1 MWTIPEAR
9 SRLEVCGSLF
19 DKTYV
24 GQAVLGSFSAPT
36 ALNSWSKVVINV
48 DDDTSYEAGTDTGRM
63 LTVTIPYGTPQ
74 MARDIL
80 ARLQGQSYQSYEAST
95 ALLDPAAELGD
106 AVEVRGVFGG
116 IYKRDRK
123 LDKLY
128 SADIAAPGDEEIDHE
143 YPYQSSQARQ
153 IVRERKQTKASLQV
167 LSDNISAEVS
177 ARIEQGDELTS
188 RLDIQSD
195 QISAR
200 VTKTGGDSSSFG
212 WELLNDSWTV
222 KADNT
227 TVFKVTKS
235 GAEVR
240 GKITAL
246 SGKIGGF
253 DIQSDYL
260 SYNNQ
265 VWNGTNSQGIYIG
278 VNGIQCGSEA
288 NGVQITPTGNLYA
301 ENGYFRGSVS
311 AGQIQYGYNSDGEYN
326 GYFNGE
332 GLESR
337 SVSGLEIATS
347 TVSTTNTT
355 DGINTS
361 LGYAD
366 FANGV
371 FNGWNTASYV
381 DATVLFASSF
391 YFQDYEVIWRTIT
404 DGNGLSQTVLVRA

>member
-1 MWTIPEAR
+1 MSDVINVR
-9 SRLEVCGSLF
+9 KSLSSLEKQDTFNG
-19 DKTYV
+19 Y
-24 GQAVLGSFSAPT
+24 
-36 ALNSWSKVVINV
+36 SKVVV
-48 DDDTSYEAGTDTGRM
+48 VVSDEMEYSAGTDSGRT
-63 LTVTIPYGTPQ
+63 LTLDCPWGTQ
-74 MARDIL
+74 KMAEDIL
-80 ARLQGQSYQSYEAST
+80 SRIQGFQYQPYT
-95 ALLDPAAELGD
+95 ADGAHIDPAAEIGD
-106 AVEVRGVFGG
+106 GFAAGNLYSG
-116 IYKRDRK
+116 IYSKNVSHGA
-123 LDKLY
+123 LY
-128 SADIAAPGDEEIDHE
+128 TANVSAPGGEKINYKYE
-143 YPYQSSQARQ
+143 YKTPTQRKIERHYSEMKSTFKVQADQ
-153 IVRERKQTKASLQV
+153 
-167 LSDNISAEVS
+167 ISAEVS

-200 VTKTGGDSSSFG
+200 VTKTGGSSSSFG
-212 WELLNDSWTV
+212 WELLDDSWTV
-222 KADNT
+222 KANNT
-227 TVFKVTKS
+227 TVFQITKS

-265 VWNGTNSQGIYIG
+265 VWNGTNSRGIYIG

-311 AGQIQYGYNSDGEYN
+311 AGRIDYGGDD
-326 GYFNGE
+326 GYFNG
-332 GLESR
+332 GGITSG
-337 SVSGLEIATS
+337 SISGGYGGQIYGGSIGNYAVSG
-347 TVSTTNTT
+347 
-355 DGINTS
+355 GINTS

-381 DATVLFASSF
+381 DTSVLFASSF
-391 YFQDYEVIWRTIT
+391 YFKDEEVAWRTIK

>member
-63 LTVTIPYGTPQ
+63 LAVTIPYGTPQ

-177 ARIEQGDELTS
+177 ARIEQGNELTS
-188 RLDIQSD
+188 RLDIQSG

-222 KADNT
+222 KANNT

-265 VWNGTNSQGIYIG
+265 VWNGTNSRGIYIG

-288 NGVQITPTGNLYA
+288 KGVQITPTGKLYA
-301 ENGYFRGSVS
+301 EDGYFRGSVR
-311 AGQIQYGYNSDGEYN
+311 AGMIDYGGDD
-326 GYFNGE
+326 GYFNG
-332 GLESR
+332 GGISTGSIYGSR
-337 SVSGLEIATS
+337 LVDN
-347 TVSTTNTT
+347 TVSTTYTSE
-355 DGINTS
+355 GINES
-361 LGYAD
+361 LGFAD

-371 FNGWNTASYV
+371 FNGWNTATYV
-381 DATVLFASSF
+381 DATILYASTF
-391 YFQDYEVIWRTIT
+391 YFGDYQVQWRSIT
-404 DGNGLSQTVLVRA
+404 DGNGLTQIVLARVSE

>member
-1 MWTIPEAR
+1 M
-9 SRLEVCGSLF
+9 F
-19 DKTYV
+19 DKFII
-24 GQAVLGSFSAPT
+24 GSAADSLKISDPLSAYSRVT
-36 ALNSWSKVVINV
+36 LKVADGVEY
-48 DDDTSYEAGTDTGRM
+48 TAGTDSGRE
-63 LTVTIPYGTPQ
+63 LISENPFGTQ
-74 MARDIL
+74 KMANDML
-80 ARLQGQSYQSYEAST
+80 ARINGFSYQTYT
-95 ALLDPAAELGD
+95 ATGAILDPAAEIGD
-106 AVEVRGVFGG
+106 AVQVKGTYGG
-116 IYKRDRK
+116 IYSVSKSYGRMIR
-123 LDKLY
+123 
-128 SADIAAPGDEEIDHE
+128 ADVSAPGSEEIDESAPYKSHE
-143 YPYQSSQARQ
+143 TRKVERQFIETRAQLKIQADQ
-153 IVRERKQTKASLQV
+153 
-167 LSDNISAEVS
+167 ISAEVS

-212 WELLNDSWTV
+212 WELLDDSWTV
-222 KADNT
+222 KANNT

-265 VWNGTNSQGIYIG
+265 VWNGTNSRGIYIG

-288 NGVQITPTGNLYA
+288 KGVQITPSGNFYA

-311 AGQIQYGYNSDGEYN
+311 AGQIQYGYDSDGEYN

-337 SVSGLEIATS
+337 SVSGLEIKAS
-347 TVSTTNTT
+347 TVTSFNT
-355 DGINTS
+355 DGNINTS
-361 LGYAD
+361 LAYAEFSND
-366 FANGV
+366 V
-371 FNGWNTASYV
+371 FNGDDTA
-381 DATVLFASSF
+381 TWVL
-391 YFQDYEVIWRTIT
+391 T
-404 DGNGLSQTVLVRA
+404 DFLQISGHQIAFGSINGTNVLTWH

>member
-1 MWTIPEAR
+1 MSDVINVR
-9 SRLEVCGSLF
+9 KSLSSLEKQDTFNG
-19 DKTYV
+19 Y
-24 GQAVLGSFSAPT
+24 
-36 ALNSWSKVVINV
+36 SKVVV
-48 DDDTSYEAGTDTGRM
+48 VVSDEMEYSAGTDSGRT
-63 LTVTIPYGTPQ
+63 LTLDCPWGTQ
-74 MARDIL
+74 KMAEDIL
-80 ARLQGQSYQSYEAST
+80 SRIQGFQYQPYT
-95 ALLDPAAELGD
+95 ADGAHIDPAAEIGD
-106 AVEVRGVFGG
+106 GFAAGNLYSG
-116 IYKRDRK
+116 IYSKNVSHGA
-123 LDKLY
+123 LY
-128 SADIAAPGDEEIDHE
+128 TANVSAPGGEKINYKYE
-143 YPYQSSQARQ
+143 YKTPTQRKIERHYSEMKSTFKVQADQ
-153 IVRERKQTKASLQV
+153 
-167 LSDNISAEVS
+167 ISAEVS
-177 ARIEQGDELTS
+177 ARIEQGNELTS

-200 VTKTGGDSSSFG
+200 VTKTGGSSSSFG
-212 WELLNDSWTV
+212 WELLDNSWTV
-222 KADNT
+222 KANNT
-227 TVFKVTKS
+227 TVFQITKS

-265 VWNGTNSQGIYIG
+265 VWNGTNSRGIYIG

-311 AGQIQYGYNSDGEYN
+311 AGRIDYGGDD
-326 GYFNGE
+326 GYFNG
-332 GLESR
+332 GGITSG
-337 SVSGLEIATS
+337 SISGGYGGQIYGGSIGNYAVSG
-347 TVSTTNTT
+347 
-355 DGINTS
+355 GINTS

-381 DATVLFASSF
+381 DTSVLFASSF
-391 YFQDYEVIWRTIT
+391 YFKDEEVAWRTIK

>member
-1 MWTIPEAR
+1 MSDVINVR
-9 SRLEVCGSLF
+9 KSLSSLEKQDTFNG
-19 DKTYV
+19 Y
-24 GQAVLGSFSAPT
+24 
-36 ALNSWSKVVINV
+36 SKVVV
-48 DDDTSYEAGTDTGRM
+48 VVSDEMEYSAGAGSGRT
-63 LTVTIPYGTPQ
+63 LTLDCPWGTQ
-74 MARDIL
+74 KMAEDIL
-80 ARLQGQSYQSYEAST
+80 SRIQGFQYQPYT
-95 ALLDPAAELGD
+95 ADGAHIDPAAEIGD
-106 AVEVRGVFGG
+106 GFAAGNLYSG
-116 IYKRDRK
+116 IYSKNVSHGA
-123 LDKLY
+123 LY
-128 SADIAAPGDEEIDHE
+128 TANVSAPGGEKINYKYE
-143 YPYQSSQARQ
+143 YKTPTQRKIERHYSEMKSTFKVQADQ
-153 IVRERKQTKASLQV
+153 
-167 LSDNISAEVS
+167 ISAEVS
-177 ARIEQGDELTS
+177 ARIEQGNELTS
-188 RLDIQSD
+188 RLNIQSG

-212 WELLNDSWTV
+212 WELLDDSWTV
-222 KADNT
+222 KANNT
-227 TVFKVTKS
+227 TVFQITKS

-265 VWNGTNSQGIYIG
+265 TWNGTNSRGIYIG

-311 AGQIQYGYNSDGEYN
+311 AGRIDYGGDD
-326 GYFNGE
+326 GYFNG
-332 GLESR
+332 GGITSG
-337 SVSGLEIATS
+337 SISGGYGGQIYGGSIGNYAVSG
-347 TVSTTNTT
+347 
-355 DGINTS
+355 GINTS

-381 DATVLFASSF
+381 DTSVLFASSF
-391 YFQDYEVIWRTIT
+391 YFKDEEVAWRTIK

>member
-1 MWTIPEAR
+1 M
-9 SRLEVCGSLF
+9 F

-48 DDDTSYEAGTDTGRM
+48 DDDTSYEAGTDTGRT
-63 LTVTIPYGTPQ
+63 LTATIPYGTPQ

-106 AVEVRGVFGG
+106 AVEVRGVYGG

-143 YPYQSSQARQ
+143 YPYQSSQTRQ
-153 IVRERKQTKASLQV
+153 IVRARKQTKASLQV
-167 LSDNISAEVS
+167 LSDSISAEVS

-200 VTKTGGDSSSFG
+200 VTKTGGSSSSFG
-212 WELLNDSWTV
+212 WELLDDSWTV
-222 KADNT
+222 KANNT
-227 TVFKVTKS
+227 TVFQITKS

-265 VWNGTNSQGIYIG
+265 VWNGTNSRGIYIG

-311 AGQIQYGYNSDGEYN
+311 AGRIDYGGND
-326 GYFNGE
+326 GYFNG
-332 GLESR
+332 GGITQGSI
-337 SVSGLEIATS
+337 SGGYYGQISGGSIGNYAVSG
-347 TVSTTNTT
+347 
-355 DGINTS
+355 GINTS

-381 DATVLFASSF
+381 DASVLFASSF
-391 YFQDYEVIWRTIT
+391 YFKDKEVAWRTIK

>member
-1 MWTIPEAR
+1 MSDVINVR
-9 SRLEVCGSLF
+9 KSLSSLEKQDTFNG
-19 DKTYV
+19 Y
-24 GQAVLGSFSAPT
+24 
-36 ALNSWSKVVINV
+36 SKVVV
-48 DDDTSYEAGTDTGRM
+48 VVSDKMEYSAGTDSGRT
-63 LTVTIPYGTPQ
+63 LTLDCPWGTQ
-74 MARDIL
+74 KMAEDIL
-80 ARLQGQSYQSYEAST
+80 SRIHGFQYQPYT
-95 ALLDPAAELGD
+95 ADGAHIDPAAEIGD
-106 AVEVRGVFGG
+106 GFAAGNLYSG
-116 IYKRDRK
+116 IYSKNVSHGA
-123 LDKLY
+123 LY
-128 SADIAAPGDEEIDHE
+128 TANVSAPGGEKINYKYE
-143 YPYQSSQARQ
+143 YKTPTQRKIERHYSEMKSTFKVQADQ
-153 IVRERKQTKASLQV
+153 
-167 LSDNISAEVS
+167 ISAEVS

-200 VTKTGGDSSSFG
+200 VTKTGGSSSSFG
-212 WELLNDSWTV
+212 WELLDDSWTV
-222 KADNT
+222 KANNT
-227 TVFKVTKS
+227 TVFQITKS

-265 VWNGTNSQGIYIG
+265 VWNGTNSRGIYIG

-301 ENGYFRGSVS
+301 EDGYFRGSVS
-311 AGQIQYGYNSDGEYN
+311 AGRIDYGGDD
-326 GYFNGE
+326 GYFNG
-332 GLESR
+332 GGITSG
-337 SVSGLEIATS
+337 SISGGYGGQIYGGSIGNYAVSG
-347 TVSTTNTT
+347 
-355 DGINTS
+355 GINTS

-381 DATVLFASSF
+381 DTSVLFASSF
-391 YFQDYEVIWRTIT
+391 YFKDEEVAWRTIK

>member
-1 MWTIPEAR
+1 M
-9 SRLEVCGSLF
+9 F
-19 DKTYV
+19 DKFII
-24 GQAVLGSFSAPT
+24 GSAADSLKISDPLSAYSRVT
-36 ALNSWSKVVINV
+36 LKVADGVEY
-48 DDDTSYEAGTDTGRM
+48 TAGTDSGKE
-63 LTVTIPYGTPQ
+63 LISENPFGTQ
-74 MARDIL
+74 KMANDML
-80 ARLQGQSYQSYEAST
+80 ARINGFSYQTYT
-95 ALLDPAAELGD
+95 ATGAILDPAAEIGD
-106 AVEVRGVFGG
+106 AVQVKGTYGG
-116 IYKRDRK
+116 IYSVSKSYGKMIR
-123 LDKLY
+123 
-128 SADIAAPGDEEIDHE
+128 ADVSAPGSEEIDESAPYKSHE
-143 YPYQSSQARQ
+143 TRKVERQFIETRAQLKIQADQ
-153 IVRERKQTKASLQV
+153 
-167 LSDNISAEVS
+167 ISAEVS

-222 KADNT
+222 KANNT

-265 VWNGTNSQGIYIG
+265 VWNGTNSRGIYIG

-301 ENGYFRGSVS
+301 ENGYFRGNVS

-326 GYFNGE
+326 GYFNGS
-332 GLESR
+332 GLESH
-337 SVSGLEIATS
+337 SVHGSEIGYSTISTAYVSG
-347 TVSTTNTT
+347 
-355 DGINTS
+355 GINTS
-361 LGYAD
+361 LAYAD
-366 FANGV
+366 FSNDV
-371 FNGWNTASYV
+371 FNGDDTA
-381 DATVLFASSF
+381 TWVL
-391 YFQDYEVIWRTIT
+391 T
-404 DGNGLSQTVLVRA
+404 DFLQISGHQIAFGSINGTNVLTWH

>member
-1 MWTIPEAR
+1 MSDVINVR
-9 SRLEVCGSLF
+9 KSLSSLEKQDTFNG
-19 DKTYV
+19 Y
-24 GQAVLGSFSAPT
+24 
-36 ALNSWSKVVINV
+36 SKVVV
-48 DDDTSYEAGTDTGRM
+48 VVSDEMEYSAGTDSGRT
-63 LTVTIPYGTPQ
+63 LTLDCPWGTQ
-74 MARDIL
+74 KMAEDIL
-80 ARLQGQSYQSYEAST
+80 SRIQGFQYQPYT
-95 ALLDPAAELGD
+95 ADGAHIDPAAEIGD
-106 AVEVRGVFGG
+106 GFAAGNLYSG
-116 IYKRDRK
+116 IYSKNVSHGA
-123 LDKLY
+123 LY
-128 SADIAAPGDEEIDHE
+128 TANVSAPGGEKINYKYE
-143 YPYQSSQARQ
+143 YKTPTQRKIKRHYSEMKSTFKVQAD
-153 IVRERKQTKASLQV
+153 K
-167 LSDNISAEVS
+167 ISAEVS

-222 KADNT
+222 KANNT

-265 VWNGTNSQGIYIG
+265 VWNGTNSRGIYIG
-278 VNGIQCGSEA
+278 INGIQCGSEA

-311 AGQIQYGYNSDGEYN
+311 AGRIDYGGDD
-326 GYFNGE
+326 GYFNG
-332 GLESR
+332 GGITSG
-337 SVSGLEIATS
+337 SISGGYGGQIYGGSIGNYAVSG
-347 TVSTTNTT
+347 
-355 DGINTS
+355 GINTS

-371 FNGWNTASYV
+371 FNGWNTATYV
-381 DATVLFASSF
+381 DTSILFASSF
-391 YFQDYEVIWRTIT
+391 YFKDKEVVWRTIK

>member
-1 MWTIPEAR
+1 M
-9 SRLEVCGSLF
+9 F

-48 DDDTSYEAGTDTGRM
+48 DDDTSYEAGTDTGRT
-63 LTVTIPYGTPQ
+63 LTATIPYGTPQ

-106 AVEVRGVFGG
+106 AVEVRGVYGG

-143 YPYQSSQARQ
+143 YPYQSSQTRQ

-167 LSDNISAEVS
+167 LSDSISAEVS

-200 VTKTGGDSSSFG
+200 VTKTGGSSSSFG

-222 KADNT
+222 KANNT

-253 DIQSDYL
+253 DILSDYL

-265 VWNGTNSQGIYIG
+265 VWNGTNSRGIYIG
-278 VNGIQCGSEA
+278 VNGIQCGSAA

-301 ENGYFRGSVS
+301 ENGYFRGSVD
-311 AGQIQYGYNSDGEYN
+311 AGNINYGGSS
-326 GYFNGE
+326 GYFSGS
-332 GLESR
+332 GLESH
-337 SVSGLEIATS
+337 SVYGSEIGYNTISTAYTSG
-347 TVSTTNTT
+347 
-355 DGINTS
+355 GINTS

-381 DATVLFASSF
+381 DASVLFASSF
-391 YFQDYEVIWRTIT
+391 YFKDKEVAWRTIK
-404 DGNGLSQTVLVRA
+404 DGNGLSQTVLVRAS

>member
-1 MWTIPEAR
+1 MSDVINVR
-9 SRLEVCGSLF
+9 KSLSSLEKQDTFNG
-19 DKTYV
+19 Y
-24 GQAVLGSFSAPT
+24 
-36 ALNSWSKVVINV
+36 SKVVV
-48 DDDTSYEAGTDTGRM
+48 VVSDEMEYSAGTDSGRT
-63 LTVTIPYGTPQ
+63 LTLDCPWGTQ
-74 MARDIL
+74 KMAEDIL
-80 ARLQGQSYQSYEAST
+80 SRIQGFQYQPYT
-95 ALLDPAAELGD
+95 ADGAHIDPAAEIGD
-106 AVEVRGVFGG
+106 GFAAGNLYSG
-116 IYKRDRK
+116 IYSKNVSHGA
-123 LDKLY
+123 LY
-128 SADIAAPGDEEIDHE
+128 TANVSAPGGEKINYKYE
-143 YPYQSSQARQ
+143 YKTPTQRKIERHYSEMKSTFKVQADQ
-153 IVRERKQTKASLQV
+153 
-167 LSDNISAEVS
+167 ISAEVS

-200 VTKTGGDSSSFG
+200 VTRTGGSSSSFG
-212 WELLNDSWTV
+212 WELLDDSWTV
-222 KADNT
+222 KANNT

-265 VWNGTNSQGIYIG
+265 VWNGTNSRGIYIG

-311 AGQIQYGYNSDGEYN
+311 AGRIDYGGDD
-326 GYFNGE
+326 GYFNG
-332 GLESR
+332 GGITSG
-337 SVSGLEIATS
+337 SISGGYGGQIYGGSIGNYAVSG
-347 TVSTTNTT
+347 
-355 DGINTS
+355 GINTS

-381 DATVLFASSF
+381 DTSVLFASSF
-391 YFQDYEVIWRTIT
+391 YFKDEEVAWRTIK

>member
-1 MWTIPEAR
+1 MSDVINVR
-9 SRLEVCGSLF
+9 KSLSSLEKQDTFNG
-19 DKTYV
+19 Y
-24 GQAVLGSFSAPT
+24 
-36 ALNSWSKVVINV
+36 SKVVV
-48 DDDTSYEAGTDTGRM
+48 VVSDEMEYSAGTDSGRT
-63 LTVTIPYGTPQ
+63 LTLDCPWGTQ
-74 MARDIL
+74 KMAEDIL
-80 ARLQGQSYQSYEAST
+80 SRIQGFQYQPYT
-95 ALLDPAAELGD
+95 ADGAHIDPAAEIGD
-106 AVEVRGVFGG
+106 GFAAGNLYSG
-116 IYKRDRK
+116 IYSKNVSHGA
-123 LDKLY
+123 LY
-128 SADIAAPGDEEIDHE
+128 TANVSAPGGEKINYKYE
-143 YPYQSSQARQ
+143 YKTPTQRKIERHYSEMKSTFKVQADQ
-153 IVRERKQTKASLQV
+153 
-167 LSDNISAEVS
+167 ISAEVS
-177 ARIEQGDELTS
+177 ARIEQGDELAS

-200 VTKTGGDSSSFG
+200 VTKTGGSSSAFG
-212 WELLNDSWTV
+212 WELLDDSWTV
-222 KADNT
+222 KANNT

-265 VWNGTNSQGIYIG
+265 VWNGTNSRGIYIG

-311 AGQIQYGYNSDGEYN
+311 AGRIDYGGDD
-326 GYFNGE
+326 GYFNG
-332 GLESR
+332 GGITSG
-337 SVSGLEIATS
+337 SISGGYGGQIYGGSIGNYAVSG
-347 TVSTTNTT
+347 
-355 DGINTS
+355 GINTS

-381 DATVLFASSF
+381 DAAVLFASSF
-391 YFQDYEVIWRTIT
+391 YFKDYEVAWRTIT

>member
-1 MWTIPEAR
+1 MSDVINVR
-9 SRLEVCGSLF
+9 KSLSSLEKQDTFNG
-19 DKTYV
+19 Y
-24 GQAVLGSFSAPT
+24 
-36 ALNSWSKVVINV
+36 SKVVV
-48 DDDTSYEAGTDTGRM
+48 VVSDEMEYSAGTDSGRT
-63 LTVTIPYGTPQ
+63 LTLDCPWGTQ
-74 MARDIL
+74 KMAEDIL
-80 ARLQGQSYQSYEAST
+80 SRIQGFQYQPYT
-95 ALLDPAAELGD
+95 ADGAHIDPAAEIGD
-106 AVEVRGVFGG
+106 GFAAGNLYSG
-116 IYKRDRK
+116 IYSKNVSHGA
-123 LDKLY
+123 LY
-128 SADIAAPGDEEIDHE
+128 TANVSAPGGEKINYKYE
-143 YPYQSSQARQ
+143 YKTPTQRKIERHYSEMKSTFKVQADQ
-153 IVRERKQTKASLQV
+153 
-167 LSDNISAEVS
+167 ISAEVS
-177 ARIEQGDELTS
+177 ARIEQGDEFTS

-212 WELLNDSWTV
+212 WDLLNDSWTV
-222 KADNT
+222 KANNT
-227 TVFKVTKS
+227 TVFRITKS

-265 VWNGTNSQGIYIG
+265 VWNGTNSRGIYIG

-311 AGQIQYGYNSDGEYN
+311 AGRIDYGGDD
-326 GYFNGE
+326 GYFNG
-332 GLESR
+332 GGITSG
-337 SVSGLEIATS
+337 SISGGYGGQIYGGSIGNYAVSG
-347 TVSTTNTT
+347 
-355 DGINTS
+355 GINTS

-381 DATVLFASSF
+381 DAAVLFASSF
-391 YFQDYEVIWRTIT
+391 YFKDYEVAWRTIT

>member
-36 ALNSWSKVVINV
+36 ALNNWSKVVINV

-177 ARIEQGDELTS
+177 ARIEQGNELTS
-188 RLDIQSD
+188 RLDIQSG

-222 KADNT
+222 KANNT
-227 TVFKVTKS
+227 TVFQITKS

-265 VWNGTNSQGIYIG
+265 AWDGTNSKGIYIG
-278 VNGIQCGSEA
+278 VKGIQCGSKA
-288 NGVQITPTGNLYA
+288 SGVQITPDGNLYA
-301 ENGYFRGSVS
+301 ENGYFRGNVS

-326 GYFNGE
+326 GYFNGS
-332 GLESR
+332 GLESH
-337 SVSGLEIATS
+337 SVHGSEIGYSTISTAYTSG
-347 TVSTTNTT
+347 
-355 DGINTS
+355 GINTS
-361 LGYAD
+361 LAYAD
-366 FANGV
+366 FSNDV
-371 FNGWNTASYV
+371 FNGDDTA
-381 DATVLFASSF
+381 TWVL
-391 YFQDYEVIWRTIT
+391 T
-404 DGNGLSQTVLVRA
+404 DFLKISGHQIAFGSINGTNVLTWH